1 MQSIVSIDIET
12 TGLDPERDAII
23 EVGAVRFS
31 GNRVE
36 AEWSSLINPR
46 RHVPEFITSLTGIDD
61 AMLRQAP
68 SFRAVAPV
76 IESFVG
82 GAHILGHNI
91 RFDLGFL
98 QKGLSIG
105 GMNVVDTYQLAAV
118 LLPSAGRYNL
128 GALGK
133 ELGVPLPATHRAL
146 DDARVTR
153 TCICHIELARQ
164 LPATGRS

>member
-1 MQSIVSIDIET
+1 MTEVVAIDIET

-23 EVGAVRFS
+23 EIGAVKFK
-31 GNRVE
+31 GNRIE
-36 AEWSSLINPR
+36 AEWSSLVNPR

-68 SFRAVAPV
+68 SFREVAPAL
-76 IESFVG
+76 ESFLG
-82 GAHILGHNI
+82 SSALLGHNV

-98 QKGLSIG
+98 QRGVPLSRNTVI
-105 GMNVVDTYQLAAV
+105 DTYQLAAV

-133 ELGVPLPATHRAL
+133 ELGVLLPATHRAL
-146 DDARVTR
+146 DDARVTHAIYLR
-153 TCICHIELARQ
+153 LQELARE
-164 LPATGRS
+164 LPTP